1 MPLLKVSNIE
11 SYYGPIMAIK
21 GISLEVNEGDMVTI
35 LGANGAGKTTIL
47 KTISGV
53 MDPEKGTIEFMGK
66 RIDRIEP
73 EKVVRMG
80 ISHVPEGR
88 EIFHDLTVRENLMMG
103 FYLRRDRDGIRKD
116 QEIVHGYFPVLKERS
131 SQLAGNLSG
140 GEQQMLAIARALMA
154 RPSLLLMDEPSLGL
168 SPMLVQEIFDII
180 KRINLEQKST
190 ILMVEQNAWMALSLA
205 NYGYILELGRIVMAD
220 TCKELLENE
229 DVKEFYLGIREESVR
244 GYKRWKRK
252 KKWR

>member
-1 MPLLKVSNIE
+1 
-11 SYYGPIMAIK
+11 MAIK
-21 GISLEVNEGDMVTI
+21 GISLEVNEGDIVTI

-53 MDPEKGTIEFMGK
+53 IDPEKGQIEFKGE
-66 RIDRIEP
+66 RIDGMEP

-88 EIFHDLTVRENLMMG
+88 EIFHDLTVRENMLMG
-103 FYLRRDRDGIRKD
+103 SYLRHDREGVKNDL
-116 QEIVHGYFPVLKERS
+116 ETVYGYFPILKERAS
-131 SQLAGNLSG
+131 GLAGNLSG
-140 GEQQMLAIARALMA
+140 GEQQMLAIARALMG
-154 RPSLLLMDEPSLGL
+154 RPVLLLMDEPSLGL
-168 SPMLVQEIFDII
+168 SPILVKEIFEITR
-180 KRINLEQKST
+180 RINEEQKTT

-205 NYGYILELGRIVMAD
+205 RYGYILELGRIVMEN
-220 TCKELLENE
+220 TCKELMENE
-229 DVKEFYLGIREESVR
+229 DVKEFYLGIKKESIR